1 MIDKKNISLMM
12 DYYELTMSMGYF
24 QSGEKDKMV
33 YFDMFFRK
41 NPDDGGYAI
50 AAGLEQ
56 LIEYIE
62 SISFSEDDI
71 EYLKEIGI
79 HNEEFLEYL
88 KNFKFT
94 GDIWAVPEGTP
105 VFPNEPI
112 VTVRAPIIQA
122 QLIETAL
129 LLNIN
134 HQTLIATKA
143 NRLVRASKGKPIIE
157 FGARRAQGVDGAY
170 FGARASFIGG
180 CVGTSNVMS
189 GRDFDIPV
197 FGTMAHSWIQMFDD
211 EYEAFKIYAET
222 YPESTSLLVD
232 TYNTLKS
239 GVPNAIRVFNEINLP
254 RGYRPLSIRLDSG
267 DLAYLSKEAR
277 KMLDAAGF
285 EDVKI
290 IASNSID
297 EFTLKDLKYQGAE
310 IDIFGIGEKLI
321 TSSSDA
327 VLGGVYKLVAVE
339 EGDEIIPK
347 IKVSENIEKITT
359 PGYKKIYRLYDKKT
373 GKAMADVLTLN
384 DETIDDS
391 KPYELFDP
399 LATWK
404 RTIIRDFEA
413 VSMQKPVFISGK
425 KVYEKKDIKEI
436 QKYSTYETDRLWDEV
451 KRINK
456 PHKYY
461 VDLSYKLWKKKE
473 ELLEIYAQ
481 RGR

>member
-1 MIDKKNISLMM
+1 MDKKNISLMM